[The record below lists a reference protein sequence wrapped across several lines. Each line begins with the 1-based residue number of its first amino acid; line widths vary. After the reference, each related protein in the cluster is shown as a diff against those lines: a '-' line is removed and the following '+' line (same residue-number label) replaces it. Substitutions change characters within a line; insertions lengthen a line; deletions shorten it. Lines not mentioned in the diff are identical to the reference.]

1 MTSRTIASSGLRVC
15 MLVGFKTLDD
25 VVDDDLTNARIHIKR
40 ICLENAGDDTLT
52 LFYGRVL
59 YLIWFDR
66 STNERRVEKVSKY
79 LCHESIMWLGPIFDR
94 QFSRA
99 QVKTT
104 EGTHPNNW
112 RASVW
117 PRRHRVPKRMEY
129 KKQATKCLS
138 LLKDRESC

>member
-59 YLIWFDR
+59 YLI
-66 STNERRVEKVSKY
+66 
-79 LCHESIMWLGPIFDR
+79 
-94 QFSRA
+94 
-99 QVKTT
+99 
-104 EGTHPNNW
+104 
-112 RASVW
+112 
-117 PRRHRVPKRMEY
+117 
-129 KKQATKCLS
+129 
-138 LLKDRESC
+138 